1 VRTFAFHVADDRSAE
16 PAIRR
21 ARVRDEFEARGLAER
36 MLRATYHHRAIE
48 VWDEVRQ
55 VFVLTAES
63 N

>member
-21 ARVRDEFEARGLAER
+21 ARVRDEFEARGLAQR
-36 MLRATYHHRAIE
+36 ILRETYHHRTIE
-48 VWDEVRQ
+48 VWEEKRQ
-55 VFVLTAES
+55 VFVVSAED